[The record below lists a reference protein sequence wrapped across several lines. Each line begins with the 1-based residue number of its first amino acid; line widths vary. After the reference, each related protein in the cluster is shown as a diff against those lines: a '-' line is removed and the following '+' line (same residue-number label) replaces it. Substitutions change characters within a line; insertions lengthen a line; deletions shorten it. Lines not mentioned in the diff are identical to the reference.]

1 MSIIRRILR
10 RYRIWR
16 YNRKMALCQQ
26 PRLYRL
32 YCVAFLAFTTEQGR
46 EIADSMTFG
55 VAHSAAIQGAAHGAL
70 IGAGITYV
78 IMTLRDPRKKTARR

>member
-10 RYRIWR
+10 RCRIWR
-16 YNRKMALCQQ
+16 YKRKMAICTQ

-55 VAHSAAIQGAAHGAL
+55 LGHSVALQGAAHGAL

-78 IMTLRDPRKKTARR
+78 IMTLRDPSKKTAHR